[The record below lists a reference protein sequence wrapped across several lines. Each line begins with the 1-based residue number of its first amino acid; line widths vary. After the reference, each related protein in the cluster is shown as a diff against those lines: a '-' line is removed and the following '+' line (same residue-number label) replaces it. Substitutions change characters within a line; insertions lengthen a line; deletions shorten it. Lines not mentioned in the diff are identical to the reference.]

1 MNKSDTRLKIPSNIN
16 QNQFI
21 DFFKL
26 KMGKLKFNK
35 NGIAIIYKD
44 EFLQDIIPVFFG
56 IKYNQN
62 SDSYGEQPVILKVPF
77 VLFKP
82 IDSINNYQNKDFI
95 FYYSPFIHKPFDM
108 SIINTNYTDEEFN
121 NMCV

>member
-1 MNKSDTRLKIPSNIN
+1 
-16 QNQFI
+16 
-21 DFFKL
+21 
-26 KMGKLKFNK
+26 MGKLKFNK
-35 NGIAIIYKD
+35 NGIAIIFKD

-62 SDSYGEQPVILKVPF
+62 TDSYGEQPVILKVPF

-82 IDSINNYQNKDFI
+82 IDSIDNYQNKDFI
-95 FYYSPFIHKPFDM
+95 FYYSAFIHGLFDM

-121 NMCV
+121 NMSV

>member
-1 MNKSDTRLKIPSNIN
+1 MNRSDTRLKIPSNIN

-21 DFFKL
+21 NFFKL

-62 SDSYGEQPVILKVPF
+62 PNSYGEQPVILKVPF

-82 IDSINNYQNKDFI
+82 IDSIDNYQNKDFI
-95 FYYSPFIHKPFDM
+95 FYYSAFIHGLFDM

-121 NMCV
+121 NMSV

>member
-1 MNKSDTRLKIPSNIN
+1 MNRSDTRLKIPSNIN

-21 DFFKL
+21 DLFKL
-26 KMGKLKFNK
+26 KIGKLKFNK

-44 EFLQDIIPVFFG
+44 EFLQDIIPVFFC

-62 SDSYGEQPVILKVPF
+62 PNRYREQPVILKVPF
-77 VLFKP
+77 VFFKP
-82 IDSINNYQNKDFI
+82 IDSIDNYQNKDFI
-95 FYYSPFIHKPFDM
+95 FYYSPFIHGLYDM

-121 NMCV
+121 NMSV